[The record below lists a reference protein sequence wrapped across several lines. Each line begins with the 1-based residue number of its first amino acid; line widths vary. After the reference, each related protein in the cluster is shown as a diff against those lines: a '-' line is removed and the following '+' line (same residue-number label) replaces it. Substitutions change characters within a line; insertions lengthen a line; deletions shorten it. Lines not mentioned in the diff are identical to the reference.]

1 MKRIHSPILAGSVT
15 FISILIAG
23 CSMHDQFESKQ
34 RTEFDRQPLTDTVIL
49 TESDIAGLPSPVQKY
64 LRFTGSVGKARP
76 QNVRVEFDAQMF
88 RKPGSAPMNASSEQI
103 NFFRFPARIFYME
116 ASQYLVPFRV
126 LHAYQNS
133 EATMVV
139 RVASL
144 FNAVDLSGK
153 ELTEAETV
161 TILNDICFFA
171 PGALVDDRITW
182 KEIDPLTVDARFTNG
197 AYSISA
203 RLIFDQDGSL
213 VNFVSNDRGA
223 LQDDGSLRKVPWST
237 PIGKYRDFEGRRVPT
252 YGEAIYHYPEGP
264 FTYGIFKLKSIQ
276 YNVPSTTRE

>member
-1 MKRIHSPILAGSVT
+1 
-15 FISILIAG
+15 
-23 CSMHDQFESKQ
+23 MHDRFESKQ
-34 RTEFDRQPLTDTVIL
+34 REEFSRQPLTDAVIL

-64 LRFTGSVGKARP
+64 LRYTGSVGKARP
-76 QNVRVEFDAQMF
+76 QNVRVEFDAQMY
-88 RKPGSAPMNASSEQI
+88 RKPGSAPMDAVSQQI
-103 NFFRFPARIFYME
+103 NFFRVPARLFYME
-116 ASQYLVPFRV
+116 ASQYCVPFRV

-182 KEIDPLTVDARFTNG
+182 NEIDPLTVDVRFTNG
-197 AYSISA
+197 DYSVSA
-203 RLIFDQDGSL
+203 RLTFVQNGAL

-223 LQDDGSLRKVPWST
+223 LQDDGTLKKVPWST
-237 PIGKYRDFEGRRVPT
+237 PIGEYKDFDGRRVPT

-264 FTYGIFKLKSIQ
+264 FTYGIFMLKTIE
-276 YNVPSTTRE
+276 YNAPL